1 MVIYVLRAGPGAGN
15 ALKFYSL
22 GGFAEA
28 IPSRIDRRRY
38 EQRFAIFGHSHIR
51 DGRGIPAA

>member
-1 MVIYVLRAGPGAGN
+1 MVIYVLRAGPGADN

-28 IPSRIDRRRY
+28 MPSRIDRRRY
-38 EQRFAIFGHSHIR
+38 EQWFAIFGHSHIR
-51 DGRGIPAA
+51 DGRRIPAA